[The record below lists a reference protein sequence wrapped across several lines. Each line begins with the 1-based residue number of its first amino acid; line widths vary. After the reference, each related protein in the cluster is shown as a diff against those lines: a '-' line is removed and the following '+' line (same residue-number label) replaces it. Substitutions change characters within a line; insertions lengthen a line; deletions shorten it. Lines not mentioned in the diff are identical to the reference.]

1 MLDQYLDSLNVH
13 KENSYQYPSNY
24 YKKAILKQHPDKG
37 GSSDEYLKTQLAY
50 KTLQNSHTRKI
61 YDEYGPKGAEFYN
74 IIMDF

>member
-1 MLDQYLDSLNVH
+1 MLNIKPDCTPGSM
-13 KENSYQYPSNY
+13 KIA